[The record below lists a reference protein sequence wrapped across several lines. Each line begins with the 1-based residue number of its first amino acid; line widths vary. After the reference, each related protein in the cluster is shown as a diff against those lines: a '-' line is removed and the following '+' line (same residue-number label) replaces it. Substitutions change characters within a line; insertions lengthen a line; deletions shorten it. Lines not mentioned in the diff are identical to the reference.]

1 MSQELDLEFAR
12 QRLEQ
17 HLQLKERV
25 YRLFNLVRD
34 FDVYNPDEAYHN
46 QFDDELVD
54 ELESLLVL
62 RHSHEQARDQV
73 CFSK

>member
-1 MSQELDLEFAR
+1 MSHELPLESAR

-34 FDVYNPDEAYHN
+34 FNVYDPNEAYHN
-46 QFDDELVD
+46 QFDDELVQ

-62 RHSHEQARDQV
+62 RHSHKQV
-73 CFSK
+73 RKQF